1 MKTNGS
7 PLPTNDFHNVTRRRQ
22 QPVVGDGS
30 VSKSW
35 KNEDEKIKNE
45 KIPLHLTH
53 ERGQS
58 EYQTL
63 QKFKHSV
70 IVGFTAGPLVVCED
84 VPFDQIKAS
93 SNENEWFAA
102 SYKRFS

>member
-70 IVGFTAGPLVVCED
+70 IVGFTTGPLAVERMMC
-84 VPFDQIKAS
+84 QSGK
-93 SNENEWFAA
+93 
-102 SYKRFS
+102 K